1 MTDASKSTDAARRPV
16 ILGIGGTTRSGS
28 SSEIAL
34 RISLEAAEAL
44 GCEADI
50 VAGDALDL
58 PSYDPVREERS
69 ARAQRLVAALRRADG
84 VLLSTPS
91 YHCGFSGMI
100 KNALDYA
107 EDMRGDARPYLDG
120 RAVGVIVTAYG
131 AQGLGTALASMR
143 SVIHALRGWPTP
155 YAATLNTAL
164 QPFEEGRPTN
174 PDVADQ
180 LAMVAGQVVEFAR
193 MRRALAAERAVSA
206 RED

>member
-16 ILGIGGTTRSGS
+16 ILGIGGTTRAGS

-107 EDMRGDARPYLDG
+107 EELRCDARPYLDG
-120 RAVGVIVTAYG
+120 RAVGLIVTAHG
-131 AQGLGTALASMR
+131 AQGLGTALTAMR
-143 SVIHALRGWPTP
+143 SVVHALRGWPTP
-155 YAATLNTAL
+155 YAACLNAA
-164 QPFEEGRPTN
+164 QEPFAQGRPART
-174 PDVADQ
+174 DVTDQ
-180 LAMVAGQVVEFAR
+180 LALVARQVAEFAR
-193 MRRALAAERAVSA
+193 MRRALAAQDAVA
-206 RED
+206 PAG